1 MDNVGW
7 LIAALAAAH
16 LCALATPLVWLRGLP
31 AAIATAL
38 GCAAVAVCPLLVPVE
53 CREFRA
59 LAALFAG
66 DHLFKLI
73 DFRRH
78 VAHAREPAKFRDFA
92 GFLIPFPLLVTV
104 YADRKWHSPWQGR
117 SSAGIAWRASEI
129 AAAGLW
135 LIAGVGGM
143 FWLLANLS
151 RAEIFRESFVLDH
164 LKIVILFALAAET
177 LPGLL
182 HRWERLCGYD
192 VPPLV
197 RHALISRTVGEYWRR
212 YNTRIHDWLADN
224 VFFPSGGPRHPTR
237 GVFLVFLVSGL
248 IHELMFG
255 IAIGRFDGSQLS
267 FFVLQAPGVWLSEY
281 LKPLIRRG
289 GAWGATLARLATFT
303 WFAVTSVFFFHTVN
317 KLFPFFY
324 AGSHSGV
331 P

>member
-1 MDNVGW
+1 MDNVLW

-31 AAIATAL
+31 SVVATAL

-66 DHLFKLI
+66 DHLYKLI

-78 VAHAREPAKFRDFA
+78 VAQAHEPVTFGDFA
-92 GFLIPFPLLVTV
+92 GFLIPFPLLVVV
-104 YADRKWHSPWQGR
+104 YADRKWYSPWPGR
-117 SSAGIAWRASEI
+117 SRIEVAWRLLEI
-129 AAAGLW
+129 AASAAMLM
-135 LIAGVGGM
+135 AGVGVM
-143 FWLLANLS
+143 FWLLERLS
-151 RAEIFRESFVLDH
+151 HAEIFRESFVLDH
-164 LKIVILFALAAET
+164 LKIVLLFALAAET

-197 RHALISRTVGEYWRR
+197 RHAFISRTVGEYWRR

-237 GVFLVFLVSGL
+237 GVLLVFLVSGL

-255 IAIGRFDGSQLS
+255 IAIGRFDGSQLV
-267 FFVLQAPGVWLSEY
+267 FFVLQAPGVWISEY
-281 LKPLIRRG
+281 FKPLIRRG
-289 GAWGATLARLATFT
+289 GALGSTLARVVTFT
-303 WFAVTSVFFFHTVN
+303 WFAATSVFFFHAVN
-317 KLFPFFY
+317 QLFPYFY
-324 AGSHSGV
+324 AGRHNL